1 MFHVRRLVVLA
12 PVAFLLAVA
21 TSLPASAQCGVRW
34 VAVNGST
41 APGNTCQS
49 PSSPCGSINQAV
61 QVACAGDAIELGEGT
76 YVEDVVLDR
85 NVYVDSS
92 GNNAATKVRG
102 NGGPAFTIVAS
113 GAQLNGLTLIG
124 PTTHAC
130 VQVGDVAHPNVR
142 SVQVTN
148 SNISGCRV
156 GIAFESV
163 GTTGAW
169 HSINGNIIGPTV
181 ADGSPDGGTGVLV
194 SGTSGRIKV
203 IQNTIS
209 SNDGAAVK
217 VNAGTHGTLEI
228 AGCTMNSNGLGAAAT
243 SRTAIEIHGGAD
255 VHVEGNFITNT
266 KGLPAVD
273 DGRGI
278 WLDGGTTGQVV
289 CNQVTG
295 SDGGL
300 KVTGSFAKL
309 EVLQNR
315 FASNTGPGIEV
326 GAGGATGVR
335 YGENLLLN
343 NGGGFTSS
351 DVNTVDAQHN
361 WWGKPDGPTGAG
373 GTGDPVSG
381 LVDTSNFIPRAL
393 EPVLARAP
401 FVSGWYR
408 GMGAACHDTLQPAID
423 ANPTGGLILLGQ
435 GEIRGRSVITRAMD
449 IEGVPGYMPYEWCDH
464 CAPSVVDGTQYS
476 EPRKPA
482 LQVLNVSGISLK
494 YLTFHGAGM
503 GTPACFGGHQDTEIG
518 LDLQNVS
525 NSRFE
530 NLVFRENGTTDLR
543 LWGNSDDNLLS
554 AIQLDGMIRD
564 GDNEDRC
571 GHRSREGI
579 LVDGGP
585 RVCEGGAG
593 ALAERNRIVAP
604 ETYHITR
611 SIKLRYADDTEI
623 TGGKIHGVPS
633 DEWPEPYTVNVWVE
647 ASNDTFIHDVP
658 EISNRGVLQAVHLV
672 GSLSCETRDTARTR
686 IENTTI
692 SMIDNSGTG
701 LRLVHSGVENG
712 AVLDTHVSC
721 STIKGA
727 ALAVWA
733 DEAAGAQLN
742 LLDVEQDSKGVRNDG
757 PSKLTVDRSWWGDP
771 SGPSGE
777 GPGTGTS
784 IGVNVDVPTV
794 LASSA
799 FDDADG
805 DGYTECGGDA
815 DDTNALLMPHD
826 PCDGFDN
833 DQDGTVDEDFVSSA
847 LVCGQGPCRAN
858 GSTACEDGHVV
869 NHCTPGDPL
878 APNDVTCDNV
888 DDDCNGLVDDGFV
901 GTPDQC
907 GSGGCARSGAITCV
921 NGSIVDTCVPG
932 TPAAADLVCN
942 SLDEDC
948 DGQVDEDY
956 VSHATT
962 CGKGVCANTGS
973 TTCVAGHEQ
982 DSCQDL
988 PPAAPLDIAC
998 NGLDDDC
1005 DGTVDEDYAPATVT
1019 CGQGVCQ
1026 HTTTTACFAGHE
1038 TGTCVPYPPQLA
1050 VDFTCNG
1057 IDENCDGSIDEGFE
1071 PQLTTCGVGA
1081 CGRLGYY
1088 QCRSGAVVNECVPGN
1103 PVVEICNGQDDDCDG
1118 TIDNVAAP
1126 HAIDGLELLWTGQ
1139 SVKLQWAAANAP
1151 NYDVVR
1157 GDVGLLLAS
1166 GGDFAAALEV
1176 CQQNN
1181 YGATSFFDPTPGPDP
1196 GAARWYLV
1204 RAQNCGPRG
1213 TYDDANTI
1221 GQVAPRDPSISN
1233 APNACP

>member
-1 MFHVRRLVVLA
+1 MYLARRLFLCCCFA
-12 PVAFLLAVA
+12 SLLALA
-21 TSLPASAQCGVRW
+21 APTPASAQCGVRL
-34 VAVNGST
+34 VSPTGSN
-41 APGNTCQS
+41 APGNTCLTT
-49 PSSPCGSINQAV
+49 PCGSINQAIGA
-61 QVACAGDAIELGEGT
+61 ACAGDAIAVGEGL
-76 YVEDVVLDR
+76 YVESVVVTK
-85 NVYVDSS
+85 NVYIDSS
-92 GNNAATKVRG
+92 GNNANTKLRG
-102 NGGPAFTIVAS
+102 DGGPAIALLAN
-113 GAQLNGLTLIG
+113 GAQLNGFTVIG
-124 PTTHAC
+124 PAQQTC
-130 VQVGDVAHPNVR
+130 VQIGDAAHPNVR

-156 GIAFESV
+156 GIAIDSV
-163 GTTGAW
+163 GTVGDW
-169 HSINGNIIGPTV
+169 IRINGNIIGPAV
-181 ADGSPDGGTGVLV
+181 SDGSADSGIGVLV
-194 SGTSGRIKV
+194 TGTAGRV
-203 IQNTIS
+203 QVRQNTIS
-209 SNDGAAVK
+209 SNDGAGIK
-217 VNAGTHGTLEI
+217 VAAGTHGTVEI
-228 AGCTMNSNGLGAAAT
+228 SGCTMASNGLGPAADTRA
-243 SRTAIEIHGGAD
+243 AIEVHGGVD
-255 VHVEGNFITNT
+255 VHVEGNAITNT
-266 KGLPAVD
+266 KGLGAVD

-278 WLDGGTTGQVV
+278 WIDGGTTGQVV

-300 KVTGSFAKL
+300 RVTGSFVKL

-326 GAGGATGVR
+326 GPGGATGVR

-343 NGGGFTSS
+343 NGGGFTST

-361 WWGKPDGPTGAG
+361 WWGKPDGPSGAG

-381 LVDTSNFIPRAL
+381 LVNTGNFIPRTL

-401 FVSGWYR
+401 YAAGWSK
-408 GMGAACHDTLQPAID
+408 GAGAACYDTLQPAID
-423 ANPTGGLILLGQ
+423 GNPTGGLILLGQ

-464 CAPSVVDGTQYS
+464 CAPAVVDGTQYT

-633 DEWPEPYTVNVWVE
+633 DEWPEPYTVNIWVE
-647 ASNDTFIHDVP
+647 ASHDTHVHDVP
-658 EISNRGVLQAVHLV
+658 EISNRGVLQAIHLV
-672 GSLSCETRDTARTR
+672 GSLSCEPRDTART
-686 IENTTI
+686 TI
-692 SMIDNSGTG
+692 DNVTVSMIDNSGTG
-701 LRLVHSGVENG
+701 LRQVHSGTENG
-712 AVLDTHVSC
+712 SVIDTHVTC

-727 ALAVWA
+727 ALGVWV
-733 DEAAGAQLN
+733 DEPAGAQLN
-742 LLDVEQDSKGVRNDG
+742 LLDVVQDTNGVRNDG
-757 PSKLTVDRSWWGDP
+757 AGLLTVNRTWWGDP
-771 SGPSGE
+771 SGPSGQ

-784 IGVNVDVPTV
+784 IGVGVDATAP

-805 DGYTECGGDA
+805 DGYTECAGDV
-815 DDTNALLMPHD
+815 DDTNPLLMPHD

-833 DQDGTVDEDFVSSA
+833 DQDGTIDEDFVSSA
-847 LVCGQGPCRAN
+847 LVCGQGPCRAT
-858 GSTACEDGHVV
+858 GSTACEAGVVV

-888 DDDCNGLVDDGFV
+888 DDDCDGTLDEDY
-901 GTPDQC
+901 GSTPTNC
-907 GSGGCARSGAITCV
+907 GIGGCARTGAITCV
-921 NGSIVDTCVPG
+921 NGSVSNTCVPG

-942 SLDEDC
+942 ALDEDC
-948 DGQVDEDY
+948 DGQTDEDY
-956 VSHATT
+956 VSRATT
-962 CGKGVCANTGS
+962 CGVGVCASTGATS
-973 TTCVAGHEQ
+973 CAGGVEQ
-982 DSCQDL
+982 DSCAPL
-988 PPAAPLDIAC
+988 PPALPADTAC
-998 NGLDDDC
+998 NGADDDC
-1005 DGTVDEDYAPATVT
+1005 DGTVDEDYVPTTQT
-1019 CGQGVCQ
+1019 CGDGVCR
-1026 HTTTTACFAGHE
+1026 HTTTSSCVAGHE
-1038 TGTCVPYPPQLA
+1038 TGACVPFPPQLA
-1050 VDFTCNG
+1050 IDFTCNG
-1057 IDENCDGSIDEGFE
+1057 IDEDCDGSVDEDFE
-1071 PQLTTCGVGA
+1071 PQLTTCGVGV
-1081 CGRLGYY
+1081 CGRLGYF
-1088 QCRSGAVVNECVPGN
+1088 QCRNGAIVNECVPG
-1103 PVVEICNGQDDDCDG
+1103 PPGVEVCNGQDDDCDG

-1126 HAIDGLELLWTGQ
+1126 HAVDGLLLDWTGQ
-1139 SVKLQWAAANAP
+1139 SVKLDWTAANAP

-1157 GDVGLLLAS
+1157 GDVGLLLAAA
-1166 GGDFAAALEV
+1166 GDFAAAIEV

-1181 YGATSFFDPTPGPDP
+1181 YGATSFFDPSPGPDP
-1196 GAARWYLV
+1196 GAIRFYLV

-1213 TYDDANTI
+1213 TYDDANPI
-1221 GQVAPRDPSISN
+1221 GLAAPRDPSIANS
-1233 APNACP
+1233 PNACP